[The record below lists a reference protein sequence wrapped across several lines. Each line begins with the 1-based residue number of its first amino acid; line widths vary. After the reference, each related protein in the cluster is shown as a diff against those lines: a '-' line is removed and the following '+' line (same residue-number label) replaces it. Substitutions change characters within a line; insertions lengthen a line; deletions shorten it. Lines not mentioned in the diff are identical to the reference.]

1 MSHENP
7 KKQSQFQMWMKSSHE
22 SWMNESE
29 METLQLHSF
38 ATHNCLVEFIF
49 WLGIK
54 LNVLLSHFQVLKN
67 KLWGWPWPKWGVI
80 YHVWLKRNN
89 KRNGEIIWIQRKLV
103 HENFYKEC
111 RLFLLFPEEKNQRM
125 QIFLGIDPLGNGSLW
140 QSVAVCGSL
149 KFSELTHLKCQ

>member
-80 YHVWLKRNN
+80 YHAWLKRNN
-89 KRNGEIIWIQRKLV
+89 KRNGEIIWTYRILV
-103 HENFYKEC
+103 
-111 RLFLLFPEEKNQRM
+111 L
-125 QIFLGIDPLGNGSLW
+125 
-140 QSVAVCGSL
+140 GSL
-149 KFSELTHLKCQ
+149 KKGYWFYPTGKMQLLHSPLHFSLKKVLKSWGIEDDH

>member
-1 MSHENP
+1 MSEIPVGFHN
-7 KKQSQFQMWMKSSHE
+7 F
-22 SWMNESE
+22 
-29 METLQLHSF
+29 LVVLVSF
-38 ATHNCLVEFIF
+38 CQEV
-49 WLGIK
+49 K

-67 KLWGWPWPKWGVI
+67 KLWGWLWPKWGVI

-140 QSVAVCGSL
+140 QFEILWIDTLKMSIDHDFAQKKCVCVTDGIISL
-149 KFSELTHLKCQ
+149 LVFSTWSNKY